1 MAPRRSAG
9 YVFGEGGALRGW
21 RAAVAPQS
29 VQAMTSRTLNV
40 RRSLTVPADTPTLRL
55 LNTAARLSDEER
67 ALVRRLCV
75 FQEVIAAGAPFTA
88 EGRTVTPRLILSGWA
103 CRQRVLADGQR
114 QIFSFLLPGDGVGL
128 SSEPRPLDEA
138 ATVALTRVEC
148 VDAVMLREILA
159 LQDPRHDRLRRA
171 LIAARRYEDICLL
184 NHVVRLGRQS
194 AVARLAHLLLELR
207 DRLHRAGLCSHDRMH
222 LPLTQEALADALG
235 LSLVHVSRTLG
246 QMKRNRLIAMQNGWL
261 TLLDESYLRA
271 ACDYGGDFPALH

>member
-1 MAPRRSAG
+1 M
-9 YVFGEGGALRGW
+9 GEGEALRDW
-21 RAAVAPQS
+21 RVAAPESTQR
-29 VQAMTSRTLNV
+29 MTSRTLTA
-40 RRSLTVPADTPTLRL
+40 RRSLAVPADTAALRI

-67 ALVRRLCV
+67 ALVRRLCI
-75 FQEVIAAGAPFTA
+75 FQEVINAGEAFTS

-103 CRQRVLADGQR
+103 CRQRILADGQR
-114 QIFSFLLPGDGVGL
+114 QIFGFLLPGDGVGL
-128 SSEPRPLDEA
+128 GTDARPLDEA
-138 ATVALTRVEC
+138 STVALTRVEC

-171 LIAARRYEDICLL
+171 LATARRYEETCLL

-194 AVARLAHLLLELR
+194 ALARLAHLLLELR
-207 DRLHRAGLCSHDRMH
+207 DRLQRAGLCSIDRMH

-261 TLLDESYLRA
+261 TILDESYLRS
-271 ACDYGGDFPALH
+271 ACDYDADADYPVLH